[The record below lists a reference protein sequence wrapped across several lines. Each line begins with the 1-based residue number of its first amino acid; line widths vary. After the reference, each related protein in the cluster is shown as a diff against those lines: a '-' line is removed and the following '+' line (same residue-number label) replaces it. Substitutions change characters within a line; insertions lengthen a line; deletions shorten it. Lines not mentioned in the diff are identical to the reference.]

1 MLDTVQV
8 LLTNAHIVRD
18 KESYLLDRETEDQ
31 SDRLLFL
38 RDNKVSARAK
48 TWIPVCLA
56 PKCTVSN
63 PTKMDNCSYLIDI

>member
-48 TWIPVCLA
+48 T
-56 PKCTVSN
+56 
-63 PTKMDNCSYLIDI
+63 